1 MGNIK
6 AKNVRPVILMIAPL
20 PPPIHGSAMMT
31 QYIKDSKLINEN
43 FNLDWINLSTSRTMS
58 EIGKASINKLFRF
71 LGSYFKTVYKLCT
84 RKYNFC
90 YLAITCHGLGF
101 IKDAPFALLCKLFG
115 YKIVIH
121 QHNKGMANDV
131 DKPLYRFL
139 FKLVYRNAKVILL
152 SERLYPDISNIVD
165 RSQVVICPNGIPI
178 VKKYPKSDNPI
189 PKLLFLSNLIES
201 KGVFVLLDA
210 CKILKD
216 KGYAFTCDFIGGET
230 KEIDR
235 NRFEKEVKQR
245 GLDDILVYIG
255 PKYGNDKNQLLAN
268 SDIFVFPTKNE
279 TFGLVILEAMQQATP
294 AISTPIGGIPDVILD
309 GETGLIAKANN
320 PKNLASKI
328 QLLLENPAIRK
339 EMGEAS
345 YARFTELYS
354 LNKFEEALNHILT
367 TVKCVWGGRINY
379 IGKRFEDEKYRA
391 LSSCDIFVFPTFY
404 DNECFP
410 LVILEA
416 MQQGKPIVSSSEGGI
431 PDIIDNYKN
440 GLIVKSKSARDLA
453 NAISLLLDNPNIRDN
468 LSRNG
473 YEKYHSQFTLKHFE
487 ENINKL
493 YSTQIRIQNKYNS

>member
-6 AKNVRPVILMIAPL
+6 TNDVRPSILMIAPL

-43 FNLDWINLSTSRTMS
+43 FNLDWINLSTSRSMS
-58 EIGKASINKLFRF
+58 EIGKTSINKLFRF

-84 RKYNFC
+84 RRYNFC

-152 SERLYPDISNIVD
+152 SERLYSDISNIVD
-165 RSQVVICPNGIPI
+165 HSQVVICPNGIPV
-178 VKKYPKSDNPI
+178 VKKYPKFDNPI

-201 KGVFVLLDA
+201 KGVLVLLDA
-210 CKILKD
+210 CKILKE

-235 NRFEKEVKQR
+235 YRFEKEVKQR
-245 GLDDILVYIG
+245 GLDGILVYVG
-255 PKYGNDKNQLLAN
+255 PKYGEDKNQLMAN
-268 SDIFVFPTKNE
+268 SDIFVFPTNYQNE

-294 AISTPIGGIPDVILD
+294 AISTSIGGIPDIIID
-309 GETGLIAKANN
+309 GETGLIAKVNN

-328 QLLLENPAIRK
+328 QLLLENPKLRK

-345 YARFTELYS
+345 YTRFTELYS
-354 LNKFEEALNHILT
+354 LSKFEEALADVLMN
-367 TVKCVWGGRINY
+367 VKMGG
-379 IGKRFEDEKYRA
+379 GETD
-391 LSSCDIFVFPTFY
+391 
-404 DNECFP
+404 
-410 LVILEA
+410 
-416 MQQGKPIVSSSEGGI
+416 
-431 PDIIDNYKN
+431 
-440 GLIVKSKSARDLA
+440 
-453 NAISLLLDNPNIRDN
+453 
-468 LSRNG
+468 
-473 YEKYHSQFTLKHFE
+473 
-487 ENINKL
+487 
-493 YSTQIRIQNKYNS
+493 